1 MASEQGRYGYKKIAA
16 MLGLSNQVWTWDEAF
31 AHRLLER
38 RQYNI
43 RKLMEA
49 HAMQN
54 FHEEIDF
61 PEMISIDESFENDSL
76 PYQGHRKDPRKTTTT
91 FSIGSG
97 KSTRNRRMILVE
109 KRSGKGFS
117 PG

>member
-61 PEMISIDESFENDSL
+61 PEMIS
-76 PYQGHRKDPRKTTTT
+76 Y
-91 FSIGSG
+91 
-97 KSTRNRRMILVE
+97 
-109 KRSGKGFS
+109 
-117 PG
+117 